1 MTEGYGKWLERA
13 HERGLPRE
21 ALDDLAKLEK
31 RWAEAER
38 AILDALA
45 DVPIDFNGKVVL
57 TVYIAADGSVTVE
70 REPAP

>member
-1 MTEGYGKWLERA
+1 MTEGYGKWLEQAR
-13 HERGLPRE
+13 EGGLPRE

-45 DVPIDFNGKVVL
+45 DVPIDFSGKVVL
-57 TVYIAADGSVTVE
+57 NVYIAADGSVTVE